1 MAPYTLAI
9 LRANLERARVTF
21 KTYEGAAIRAFQ
33 PPSKLAAFLTVGSPI
48 QAERGHT
55 RFATSEQLAAA
66 RSQCGRGWPTPIPDL
81 RARPAVGRLG
91 GASGLIG
98 EALFAPVKGNRGRC
112 SAVSL
117 SLFREKNSLF
127 YARDAGA
134 RGGETHR
141 HSLGKALLGTA
152 PKRYSRAYIR

>member
-1 MAPYTLAI
+1 MAVGGLH
-9 LRANLERARVTF
+9 
-21 KTYEGAAIRAFQ
+21 Q
-33 PPSKLAAFLTVGSPI
+33 FL
-48 QAERGHT
+48 
-55 RFATSEQLAAA
+55 TSEQD
-66 RSQCGRGWPTPIPDL
+66 PP
-81 RARPAVGRLG
+81 LG
-91 GASGLIG
+91 GLAERGLIG